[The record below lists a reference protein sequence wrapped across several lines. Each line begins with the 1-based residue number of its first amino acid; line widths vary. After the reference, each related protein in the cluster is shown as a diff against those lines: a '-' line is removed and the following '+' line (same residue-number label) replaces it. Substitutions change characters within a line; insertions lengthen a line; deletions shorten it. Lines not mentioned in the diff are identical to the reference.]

1 MRAELDDALA
11 LVEQLQR
18 TCCAAERERDAAVRA
33 KAEAERMAEA
43 VEASAEDRAEVFRL
57 ELASLRAATTVI
69 SADGATLAGLR
80 AEVAASAEALAARS
94 REAEV
99 ARRDARRL
107 ELLLEEARAELAVAQ
122 AGDNSD
128 TEDRE

>member
-1 MRAELDDALA
+1 
-11 LVEQLQR
+11 
-18 TCCAAERERDAAVRA
+18 
-33 KAEAERMAEA
+33 
-43 VEASAEDRAEVFRL
+43 
-57 ELASLRAATTVI
+57 
-69 SADGATLAGLR
+69 
-80 AEVAASAEALAARS
+80 
-94 REAEV
+94 V